1 MATRVKKHKQPG
13 KISERLKILRETMG
27 WSQSEL
33 ARQFGVSSAAVNR
46 WESGEIAM
54 SGTALKLLEIFERKA
69 DKFKE
74 D

>member
-1 MATRVKKHKQPG
+1 MAPKTKKQKKNSDLPD
-13 KISERLKILRETMG
+13 RLKAVRETMG

-54 SGTALKLLEIFERKA
+54 SGTALKLLEIYERKA
-69 DKFKE
+69 TKFKE